1 MVVDASVAV
10 KWVVPEAGSDAASDL
25 LSRELWAP
33 SLWLAEAAN
42 ALRKKS
48 RRGEITEDEAR
59 RRAQDLVDAPIE
71 PIELPILLPTA
82 MRMAGELGHSIY
94 DCFYLAAALLRGVAL
109 VTADRRFAA
118 KVAGHPYPGV
128 RVELLGDRGGSR

>member
-10 KWVVPEAGSDAASDL
+10 KWVIPEAGSEAASDL
-25 LSRELWAP
+25 LGRELWAP

-48 RRGEITEDEAR
+48 RRGEISEREAQE
-59 RRAQDLVDAPIE
+59 RAQDLLDAPVE
-71 PIELPILLPTA
+71 PVELPILLPSA

-94 DCFYLAAALLRGVAL
+94 DCFYLAAALLRDATL
-109 VTADRRFAA
+109 VTADRRFAGKLA
-118 KVAGHPYPGV
+118 QHPYFAA
-128 RVELLGDRGGSR
+128 RVAILGGC